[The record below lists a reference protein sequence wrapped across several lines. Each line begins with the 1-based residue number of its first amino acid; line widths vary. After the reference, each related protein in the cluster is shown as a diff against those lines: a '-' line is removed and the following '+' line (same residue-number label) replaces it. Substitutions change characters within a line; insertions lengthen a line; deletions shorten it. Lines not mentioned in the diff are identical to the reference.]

1 MTPRREIAVGAL
13 APVLA
18 TPRRGLSMDEAAKY
32 IGIGT
37 TMFDQLVNKG
47 TMPKPRQ
54 INGRRV
60 WDIRELDI
68 AFDRLPGG
76 SAVANPWDAM
86 R

>member
-1 MTPRREIAVGAL
+1 MSRARPLDINVL

-18 TPRRGLSMDEAAKY
+18 TPRRGLSMDEAARY
-32 IGIGT
+32 IGVGT
-37 TMFDQLVNKG
+37 TTFLDMVEKG
-47 TMPKPRQ
+47 RMPKPRE
-54 INGRRV
+54 INSRRV

-76 SAVANPWDAM
+76 SAAANPWDAI